1 MCLLFHQEVEG
12 FIFRS
17 YIFMCYHILE
27 VNDGKIEVFFGAC
40 AENESTE
47 AMIVGQDRSS
57 MQNLWYRPPKLR
69 VVYIGERFNVA
80 SVERPRSIGHVFV
93 EISKSLEL
101 RVAALK
107 TLGQPG
113 DVTSI

>member
-1 MCLLFHQEVEG
+1 
-12 FIFRS
+12 
-17 YIFMCYHILE
+17 MCYHILE

-47 AMIVGQDRSS
+47 AMIVGEYRSS

-80 SVERPRSIGHVFV
+80 SVERPRSIGHVLV
-93 EISKSLEL
+93 EISESLEL

-107 TLGQPG
+107 SLG
-113 DVTSI
+113 